1 MYRCD
6 SNRGATGTKEKIPLL
21 DATVTQLIEC
31 SIALAQD

>member
-6 SNRGATGTKEKIPLL
+6 SNRWTTGTKKKIPLL

-31 SIALAQD
+31 SITLAQD